1 MPRVSPDLYTELSQS
16 SFLFFKGDLNYRKL
30 VNDRQW
36 PYNTD
41 FATALEGFAPAK
53 LCALRTVKSDSIV
66 DCDSSRIEKI
76 LEDDK
81 EKLFCGHYALI
92 SSNVS

>member
-1 MPRVSPDLYTELSQS
+1 MSRVSPELYDELSQS

-36 PYNTD
+36 PYDTD
-41 FATALEGFAPAK
+41 FVTALEGFNPAK
-53 LCALRTVKSDSIV
+53 LCALRTIKSDSIV
-66 DCDSSRIEKI
+66 DCESSKVENI
-76 LEDDK
+76 LESDR

-92 SSNVS
+92 SSNIS